1 MADNSAQ
8 TGTDTIRDVDRAGV
22 KTQVFLHDV
31 SQTGDAEL
39 LGLGD
44 SRLVIATSG
53 SLTTSVTAYTSG
65 DVLGSELSFTSIVR
79 TGRGGV
85 IQSAVL
91 SDAAKVIGAVDLFL
105 FSAASTP
112 AADNAANS
120 WSDANR
126 LLWLGTIHFTDVDSS
141 ALNIGVQAT
150 NLPIVI
156 KPGTGTTIF
165 GVLVTRSA
173 HTFFG
178 AATDLQVTLGVLRD

>member
-1 MADNSAQ
+1 MADNSTQ
-8 TGTDTIRDVDRAGV
+8 TGSDTIRTVDRSGP

-31 SQTGDAEL
+31 SQSGDAEL

-44 SRLVIATSG
+44 SREVIATSAG
-53 SLTTSVTAYTSG
+53 LTTSVTAYTAG
-65 DVLGSELSFTSIVR
+65 DVAGTELSFAGVVR
-79 TGRGGV
+79 TGKGGI

-91 SDAAKVIGAVDLFL
+91 SDAAKIVGAVDLFL

-126 LLWLGTIHFTDVDSS
+126 LLWIGTIHFTDVDSS

-165 GVLVTRSA
+165 GVLVTRAA

-178 AATDLQVTLGVLRD
+178 AVTDLQVTLGVLRD